1 MLKSNLQITS
11 TLLLGVATLS
21 GCSVNPTVRYV
32 EASSV
37 GEAARQPRLI
47 DSFYRQ
53 KNELTIEFKPVD
65 AAGKKAAAPLTVT
78 NRRLEDTTRR
88 IMMIGADPFWS
99 RTTINLTKV
108 PDTDLIASASS
119 EVVDRRA
126 EIVTSVGSVLKVIL
140 PVAMGVTGG
149 PGKPKCNSLL
159 LEPCSWALGPE
170 TTERK
175 DLIEAAPGLTV
186 NWGDV
191 PETAVPVEDP
201 AYKEF
206 LSKPQKGLFYSA
218 CREVALSYVIAD
230 SVNRTIYSWRG
241 KVADPNFVE
250 FVAFPKSGQ
259 LEFHNQCGVS
269 VKSVKDT
276 TVTTDVLITTAVTQ
290 AVAIKEALD
299 KAQEAKDA
307 ADKKAAGK

>member
-1 MLKSNLQITS
+1 MLKLNLQITS

-32 EASSV
+32 EASSM

-65 AAGKKAAAPLTVT
+65 AAGKQAAAPLTVT

-126 EIVTSVGSVLKVIL
+126 EITTSAGSVLKAIL
-140 PVAMGVTGG
+140 PLAMGAAGG

-159 LEPCSWALGPE
+159 IEPCIWALAPE
-170 TTERK
+170 ATEK
-175 DLIEAAPGLTV
+175 KGLIEAAPGLTV
-186 NWGDV
+186 NWGAV
-191 PETAVPVEDP
+191 PETAIPIENP
-201 AYKEF
+201 AYQDF
-206 LSKPQKGLFYSA
+206 LNKPQKGLFYSA
-218 CREVALSYVIAD
+218 CREVTLSYETID
-230 SVNRTIYSWRG
+230 SEHRTVYAWRG
-241 KVADPNFVE
+241 KVADPDFVE

-269 VKSVKDT
+269 VKSVKDP